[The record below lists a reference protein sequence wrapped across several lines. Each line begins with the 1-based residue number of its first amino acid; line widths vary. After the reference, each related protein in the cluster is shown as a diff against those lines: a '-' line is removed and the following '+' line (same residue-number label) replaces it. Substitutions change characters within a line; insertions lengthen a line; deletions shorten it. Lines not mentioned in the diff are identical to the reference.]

1 MLFRL
6 RMTVDEAI
14 TAYARLSE
22 DVFSSKSVWSN
33 MKTNAS
39 RLENAIA
46 KLVNSSLN
54 IHEGQA
60 QTMSMLD
67 DNGPKW
73 RVVQIGF
80 ASSIDIFYSFVSA
93 SSAKNLSS
101 STLFRTYESHRHASY
116 NCTIVEAL
124 RATTAED
131 PFFPS
136 IDIGDVNL
144 KETFIHGGLRL
155 NSPVKAVLQEAEL
168 IFPDQNISCLLSI
181 GSGAQG
187 IIGFNNISTPAL
199 AKVLRQD
206 INNGER
212 ISEEVAKEL
221 SNRKVFYCRLN
232 VDHGLEG
239 IGFED
244 FERLGDVRT
253 HTQKYLEK
261 HDVEMKA
268 SELVR
273 VLNRRTGALQS

>member
-14 TAYARLSE
+14 TAYAKLSE
-22 DVFSSKSVWSN
+22 DVFSNKSVWSN

-46 KLVNSSLN
+46 KLINSSLN
-54 IHEGQA
+54 VHERQA
-60 QTMSMLD
+60 RTMRMLD

-73 RVVQIGF
+73 RVVQIKF
-80 ASSIDIFYSFVSA
+80 AASIDIFYSFVSA
-93 SSAKNLSS
+93 STAKNLSS
-101 STLFRTYESHRHASY
+101 PTLFRTYESHRASY
-116 NCTIVEAL
+116 DCTIVEAL

-136 IDIGDVNL
+136 IDIGDANL

-168 IFPDQNISCLLSI
+168 ISPDQRISCLLSI

-187 IIGFNNISTPAL
+187 IIGFNTTSTPAL

-206 INNGER
+206 MNDGER
-212 ISEEVAKEL
+212 ISEKVAKEL

-268 SELVR
+268 SELVQ

>member
-46 KLVNSSLN
+46 KVINSSLN
-54 IHEGQA
+54 VHERQA
-60 QTMSMLD
+60 RTMRMLD

-80 ASSIDIFYSFVSA
+80 AASIDIFYSFVSA

-101 STLFRTYESHRHASY
+101 PTLFRTYESHRASY
-116 NCTIVEAL
+116 DCTIVEAL

-168 IFPDQNISCLLSI
+168 IFPDQRVSCLLSI

-187 IIGFNNISTPAL
+187 IIGFNTTSTPAL

-206 INNGER
+206 MNDGER

-232 VDHGLEG
+232 VEHGLEG

>member
-46 KLVNSSLN
+46 KLINSSLDV
-54 IHEGQA
+54 HEREA
-60 QTMSMLD
+60 QTMPMLD

-73 RVVQIGF
+73 RVVQIKF
-80 ASSIDIFYSFVSA
+80 ATSIDIFYSFVSA
-93 SSAKNLSS
+93 STAKNLSS
-101 STLFRTYESHRHASY
+101 PTLFRTYESHRASY
-116 NCTIVEAL
+116 DCTIVEAL

-136 IDIGDVNL
+136 IDIGDANL

-168 IFPDQNISCLLSI
+168 ISPDQRISCLLSI

-187 IIGFNNISTPAL
+187 IIGFNTTSTPAL

-206 INNGER
+206 MNDGER

-232 VDHGLEG
+232 VEHGLEG